1 MKTYYIDFT
10 IYTFLLPLFKLV
22 TVPFTLVNIMADISR
37 GKGDWVVNTEEPLT
51 LEYAHKSTDLIKI
64 KIQT

>member
-10 IYTFLLPLFKLV
+10 INTLLLPLFKLV
-22 TVPFTLVNIMADISR
+22 MVPFTLVNIMVDISR
-37 GKGDWVVNTEEPLT
+37 RKGDWVVNTEEPLM

-64 KIQT
+64 KIET